1 MAATDGRRPAA
12 FLEDACSRSI
22 GNGRLGLTCGK
33 VALDINLQCGD
44 SISLPSRLCRG
55 SLRMELQPDYRRA
68 VGTDVWHW
76 NSNCPKWPQHSFE
89 CSRTS
94 PKTGIR
100 CQECAG
106 AR

>member
-1 MAATDGRRPAA
+1 
-12 FLEDACSRSI
+12 
-22 GNGRLGLTCGK
+22 
-33 VALDINLQCGD
+33 
-44 SISLPSRLCRG
+44 
-55 SLRMELQPDYRRA
+55 MELQPDYRRA